1 MLHYKQTWQVGEPR
15 VAGSVGEKKLLRNN
29 WHNHELEATPGYV
42 SSLNSIHINLPV
54 KCNYLVIEGV
64 VVHFNPW
71 K

>member
-1 MLHYKQTWQVGEPR
+1 M
-15 VAGSVGEKKLLRNN
+15 AGSVGEKKLLRNN
-29 WHNHELEATPGYV
+29 WNNHELEATPGYV

-54 KCNYLVIEGV
+54 KCNDLVIEGV

>member
-1 MLHYKQTWQVGEPR
+1 M
-15 VAGSVGEKKLLRNN
+15 AGSVGEKKLLRNN

-54 KCNYLVIEGV
+54 KCNDLVIEGV